1 MMANIFNANNS
12 VIIIEK
18 TSFHSCFHKAASI
31 DVEKLAYA
39 RLLYFLAII
48 QSVFCYGKDSGLH
61 VTLFLR
67 H

>member
-1 MMANIFNANNS
+1 MYLVNNLLDATKIDIKS
-12 VIIIEK
+12 QKV
-18 TSFHSCFHKAASI
+18 ASI

-39 RLLYFLAII
+39 RLLYFLVII